1 MKILPLLM
9 TILITSYGI
18 LTMLAIYR
26 MIKDMEKT
34 DRIFEYIMRK
44 TK

>member
-1 MKILPLLM
+1 MKILPLLI

-18 LTMLAIYR
+18 LIILAVYEI
-26 MIKDMEKT
+26 IKDMERT

>member
-1 MKILPLLM
+1 MKTLPLLI
-9 TILITSYGI
+9 TILISSYGNLI
-18 LTMLAIYR
+18 ILAIYGI
-26 MIKDMEKT
+26 IKDMKRT

>member
-1 MKILPLLM
+1 MKTLPLLI
-9 TILITSYGI
+9 TILISSYGI
-18 LTMLAIYR
+18 LIILAIYGI
-26 MIKDMEKT
+26 IKDMERT

>member
-1 MKILPLLM
+1 MKILPLLI

-18 LTMLAIYR
+18 LIIPAIYR
-26 MIKDMEKT
+26 MIKDMERT
-34 DRIFEYIMRK
+34 DRIFEYIMRE

>member
-1 MKILPLLM
+1 MKILPLLI

-18 LTMLAIYR
+18 LIILAIYR
-26 MIKDMEKT
+26 MIKDMKRT
-34 DRIFEYIMRK
+34 DRIFEYIMRE

>member
-1 MKILPLLM
+1 MKILPLLI

-18 LTMLAIYR
+18 LIILAVYG
-26 MIKDMEKT
+26 MIKDMERT
-34 DRIFEYIMRK
+34 DRIFEEIMRE

>member
-18 LTMLAIYR
+18 LITLAIYR
-26 MIKDMEKT
+26 MIKDMKRT
-34 DRIFEYIMRK
+34 DKIFEYIMRK